1 MRAVSHSL
9 WRPQI
14 NKHPRT
20 PTPTMGQQGQQGCL
34 GELKKRIDKPP
45 LIDDTSML
53 LEFSA

>member
-45 LIDDTSML
+45 LIDDTSIL